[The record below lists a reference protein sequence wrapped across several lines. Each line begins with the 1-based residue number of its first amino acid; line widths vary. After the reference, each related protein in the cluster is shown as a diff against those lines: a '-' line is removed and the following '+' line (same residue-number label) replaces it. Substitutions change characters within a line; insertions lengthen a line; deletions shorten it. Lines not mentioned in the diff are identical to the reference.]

1 MQFVFANLSC
11 SFEIMTDTVKN
22 KIVVKD
28 LCKSFDGVQVL
39 NGINLEVK
47 TGEILTL
54 IGPSGSGKTLTLK
67 CILGLIKPDSG
78 SILLDGKEVSDLPEK
93 ERVKFFR
100 NFGILFQRSGLF
112 DGMRVWENIGF
123 RLSQQ
128 PGMSKSDV
136 KEMAIKKLRSVGLSS
151 DVADLYPAELSGG
164 MQKRVGFARAIAGDP
179 AILFLDEPT
188 AGLDPIMSNVIND
201 QIFNNVRELGS
212 TVMAI
217 TSNLLTARIISDRI
231 AMLHEGR
238 VVWTGDVREAAHSDN
253 AYVSQFWNKRK
264 DGPIQM
270 SVSTIS
276 A

>member
-47 TGEILTL
+47 TGEIITL

>member
-1 MQFVFANLSC
+1 
-11 SFEIMTDTVKN
+11 MTETVEN

-67 CILGLIKPDSG
+67 CILGLVKPDSG

-93 ERVKFFR
+93 DRVKFFQ

-112 DGMRVWENIGF
+112 DGLRVWENIGF

-136 KEMAIKKLRSVGLSS
+136 KEMAIKKLRSVGLS
-151 DVADLYPAELSGG
+151 GG

-179 AILFLDEPT
+179 PILFLDEPT

-238 VVWTGDVREAAHSDN
+238 VVWTGDVREAVHSDN

>member
-1 MQFVFANLSC
+1 
-11 SFEIMTDTVKN
+11 MTDTVKN

-179 AILFLDEPT
+179 AILFLDEPS
-188 AGLDPIMSNVIND
+188 AGLDPISSRRLDDLIL
-201 QIFNNVRELGS
+201 QIRDMLGTTIVMVTHELASIFAIADKAIFLDADTKVPAALGS
-212 TVMAI
+212 PK
-217 TSNLLTARIISDRI
+217 
-231 AMLHEGR
+231 AMLDESDNKTVQAFLR
-238 VVWTGDVREAAHSDN
+238 REA
-253 AYVSQFWNKRK
+253 
-264 DGPIQM
+264 
-270 SVSTIS
+270 
-276 A
+276 

>member
-1 MQFVFANLSC
+1 
-11 SFEIMTDTVKN
+11 MTDTVKN

>member
-1 MQFVFANLSC
+1 ML
-11 SFEIMTDTVKN
+11 MTEAAEN

-28 LCKSFDGVQVL
+28 LYKSFDGVPVL

-54 IGPSGSGKTLTLK
+54 IGPSGAGKTLTLK

-78 SILLDGKEVSDLPEK
+78 SILLDGKEVSDMPEK
-93 ERVKFFR
+93 DRMEFFR
-100 NFGILFQRSGLF
+100 KFGILFQRSGLF
-112 DGMRVWENIGF
+112 DGLRVWENIGF

-128 PGMSKSDV
+128 PGMKKRHV
-136 KEMAIKKLRSVGLSS
+136 KVLAIEKLRSVGLSA

-179 AILFLDEPT
+179 PILFLDEPT

-238 VVWTGDVREAAHSDN
+238 VVWTGDVREAAGSDN
-253 AYVSQFWNKRK
+253 PYVSQFWNKRK

-270 SVSTIS
+270 SVSTVS

>member
-1 MQFVFANLSC
+1 
-11 SFEIMTDTVKN
+11 MTERATK

-28 LCKSFDGVQVL
+28 LRKSFDGVPVL

-67 CILGLIKPDSG
+67 CILGLVKPDSG
-78 SILLDGKEVSDLPEK
+78 SILLDGEDVKDMPERDRM
-93 ERVKFFR
+93 EFFR

-112 DGMRVWENIGF
+112 DGLRVWENIGF

-128 PGMSKSDV
+128 PGMRKRQV
-136 KEMAIKKLRSVGLSS
+136 KAMAIEKLRSVGLSA

-179 AILFLDEPT
+179 PILFLDEPT

-238 VVWTGDVREAAHSDN
+238 VVWTGDVQEAVRSEN
-253 AYVSQFWNKRK
+253 PYVSQFWNKRK

>member
-1 MQFVFANLSC
+1 MTLVFANLSC
-11 SFEIMTDTVKN
+11 SFVAMTDAAKN

-28 LCKSFDGVQVL
+28 LYKSFDGVTVL

-54 IGPSGSGKTLTLK
+54 IGPSGAGKSLTLK
-67 CILGLIKPDSG
+67 CILGLVTPDSG
-78 SILLDGKEVSDLPEK
+78 SIQLDGIEVSQMPERDRA
-93 ERVKFFR
+93 EFFK

-112 DGMRVWENIGF
+112 DGLPVWENIGF
-123 RLSQQ
+123 RLLQQ
-128 PGMSKSDV
+128 PGARKSDV
-136 KEMAIKKLRSVGLSS
+136 KKVAIAKLRAVGLSPEI
-151 DVADLYPAELSGG
+151 ADLFPAELSGG

-179 AILFLDEPT
+179 PVLFLDEPT

-212 TVMAI
+212 TVIAI

-238 VVWTGDVREAAHSDN
+238 VVWTGDVQEAATSDN
-253 AYVSQFWNKRK
+253 PYVAQFWNKRK

-270 SVSTIS
+270 PVTTIS

>member
-1 MQFVFANLSC
+1 MMKSA
-11 SFEIMTDTVKN
+11 EN
-22 KIVVKD
+22 KIVVRN
-28 LCKSFDGVQVL
+28 LCKSFDGVPVL
-39 NGINLEVK
+39 NGVNLEVK

-67 CILGLIKPDSG
+67 CILGLVKPDSG
-78 SILLDGKEVSDLPEK
+78 SVLLDGEEVTDLPEK
-93 ERVKFFR
+93 DRMEFFR

-112 DGMRVWENIGF
+112 DGLSVWENIGF
-123 RLSQQ
+123 RLAQQ
-128 PGMSKSDV
+128 PGMTKAKV
-136 KEMAIKKLRSVGLSS
+136 KALAIEKLRSVGLSA

-164 MQKRVGFARAIAGDP
+164 MQKRVGFARAIAGKP
-179 AILFLDEPT
+179 PVLFLDEPT

-201 QIFNNVRELGS
+201 QIFNNVRELDS
-212 TVMAI
+212 TVIAV

-238 VVWTGDVREAAHSDN
+238 VVWTGDVQEAVQTEDP
-253 AYVSQFWNKRK
+253 YVSQFWNKRK

-270 SVSTIS
+270 TVSTIS

>member
-1 MQFVFANLSC
+1 
-11 SFEIMTDTVKN
+11 MTDTGEN

-28 LCKSFDGVQVL
+28 LYKSFDGITVL

-54 IGPSGSGKTLTLK
+54 IGPSGAGKTLTLK
-67 CILGLIKPDSG
+67 CILGLVKPDSG
-78 SILLDGKEVSDLPEK
+78 SILLDGEEVSNMPEK
-93 ERVKFFR
+93 DRMDFFK

-112 DGMRVWENIGF
+112 DGLRVWENIGF
-123 RLSQQ
+123 RLLQQ
-128 PGMSKSDV
+128 PGARKKDV
-136 KEMAIKKLRSVGLSS
+136 KVVAIEKLRAVGLSA
-151 DVADLYPAELSGG
+151 DVADLFPAELSGG

-179 AILFLDEPT
+179 PILFLDEPT

-238 VVWTGDVREAAHSDN
+238 VVWSGDVREAAKTDN
-253 AYVSQFWNKRK
+253 PYVSQFWNKRK

-270 SVSTIS
+270 PVTTIS